1 MGFLDKAKQTL
12 EETRNQF
19 NKGRAGE
26 PEGDP
31 ADPADGD
38 AASDPATAQGVGQP
52 QPPAAAEPI
61 EDQPTER

>member
-12 EETRNQF
+12 EETRKQF
-19 NKGRAGE
+19 NKGRV
-26 PEGDP
+26 EGAPDDA
-31 ADPADGD
+31 ADRD

-61 EDQPTER
+61 EDQPTEPR